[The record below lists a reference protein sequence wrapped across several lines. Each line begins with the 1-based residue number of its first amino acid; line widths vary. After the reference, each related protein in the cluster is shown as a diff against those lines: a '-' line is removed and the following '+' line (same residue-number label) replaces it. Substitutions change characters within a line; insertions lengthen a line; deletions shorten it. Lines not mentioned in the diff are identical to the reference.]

1 MRIDAHHHVWDLAR
15 RPQPWTAGL
24 APLERSFAYDE
35 LLPQLDAAGIVG
47 TVAVQTVAS
56 IEETHELLALAAEE
70 PRLLGVVGWV
80 DLTSDSVGAEVAEIR
95 TLAGG
100 DRLVGVRHQLQVE
113 PDPDWLA
120 RPVVRRALQRLGHAG
135 LAYDV
140 VVSPAQL
147 PAVTAAVDAT
157 PGTAFV
163 LDHAGKPGLARRSL
177 GAWRR
182 DITELAR
189 REHVSVKLSGLV
201 TEADWDGWT
210 VAELVPAV
218 ETVLEA
224 FGAERTMWGSDWPV
238 SLLADTDYATWVR
251 VSEELLAGLSVREA
265 HDVWGGTACRVYGL
279 PVAA

>member
-1 MRIDAHHHVWDLAR
+1 VRIDAHHHVWDLAR

-35 LLPQLDAAGIVG
+35 LLPQLDAAGIDG
-47 TVAVQTVAS
+47 TVVVHTVAD

-70 PRLLGVVGWV
+70 RRLLGVVGWL
-80 DLTSDSVGAEVAEIR
+80 DLTSDIVVAELSEVR
-95 TLAGG
+95 TRPGG
-100 DRLVGVRHQLQVE
+100 DCLVGVRHQLQVE

-120 RPVVRRALQRLGHAG
+120 RPVVRRALQHLGHAG

-140 VVSPAQL
+140 VVSPEQL
-147 PAVTAAVDAT
+147 PVVTAAVDAT

-163 LDHAGKPGLARRSL
+163 LDHAGKPGLARGDL
-177 GAWRR
+177 AAWRR

-210 VAELVPAV
+210 AADLVPAV

-224 FGAERTMWGSDWPV
+224 FGATRTMWGSDWPV
-238 SLLADTDYATWVR
+238 SLLADADYATWVR
-251 VSEELLAGLSVREA
+251 VSEELLAGLSVDEA
-265 HDVWGGTACRVYGL
+265 DAVWGGTACRVYGL
-279 PVAA
+279 PVAV